1 MKAVG
6 PTLVARHPIAVVAE
20 RTGLSQDVLRVWER
34 RYGAVEPARGP
45 GGQRRYT
52 DADIER
58 LTMLH
63 AVTAAGRS
71 IGQVATLPSDAL
83 AALAEED
90 RVARERRAFPAAASH
105 DADGIIT
112 NALAFA
118 RALDGA
124 RLEEGLRR
132 AVALMG
138 VSAFLDGVAAP
149 LLRRAGDEWHAG
161 RMSPSQEHLLSS
173 VLHDIIQA
181 TMRSFTADDSAP
193 RIVVATLAGE
203 RHVIGAALAAA
214 IAAMEGWRVIY
225 LGADLP
231 AGEVASAA
239 RSAGARVVAV
249 SIVYVEDRQ
258 RVLDELRAL
267 RSQLPTEVSIIAGGA
282 GAESLAADL
291 AKMGVRT
298 ASNLD
303 GWLVELRADA
313 GADVA

>member
-1 MKAVG
+1 MKG
-6 PTLVARHPIAVVAE
+6 LEPGKEARHPIAVVAE

-71 IGQVATLPSDAL
+71 IGQVATLPLDAL
-83 AALAEED
+83 SALAEED
-90 RVARERRAFPAAASH
+90 RVARGRRALPPTASI

-132 AVALMG
+132 ALAVMG
-138 VSAFLDGVAAP
+138 VSAFLDSVAAP

-161 RMSPSQEHLLSS
+161 RLSPSQEHLLSS
-173 VLHDIIQA
+173 VLHDIILA

-214 IAAMEGWRVIY
+214 TAAMEGWRVIY

-231 AGEVASAA
+231 AGEIASAA
-239 RSAGARVVAV
+239 RSAGARAVAV
-249 SIVYVEDRQ
+249 SVVYVVDRQ
-258 RVLDELRAL
+258 RVLDQLRAL
-267 RSQLPTEVSIIAGGA
+267 RSHLPADVSIIAGGA
-282 GAESLAADL
+282 GAESLAPDL
-291 AKMGVRT
+291 ARMGART
-298 ASNLD
+298 ASSLG
-303 GWLVELRADA
+303 GWLVELRAGA
-313 GADVA
+313 GADAA